1 MSCAAPRLDAGAPS
15 RQPRDGVVGNPE
27 GEALFELGKPTI
39 ARVNGTCLGGGVGL
53 MLGCDLVVA
62 SEDATFGTPEIKVGL
77 FPMMI
82 MASIFRNVPRRK
94 GLELVL
100 LGKRFTASEACAMGL
115 INEAVPPGDLDARV
129 QALAEELASKPP
141 HAMRLG
147 LEAFARQGDM
157 ALEEA
162 LPYLQDMLGRCFT
175 TPDFQEGI
183 QAFLQKRAPQWRP
196 EESE

>member
-1 MSCAAPRLDAGAPS
+1 MNL
-15 RQPRDGVVGNPE
+15 
-27 GEALFELGKPTI
+27 ALASLGTPVI
-39 ARVNGTCLGGGVGL
+39 ARVKRFALAGGLGL
-53 MLGCDLVVA
+53 MSACHFVVA
-62 SEDATFGTPEIKVGL
+62 EDTAEFGTPEIDRGL

-94 GLELVL
+94 GLELIL
-100 LGKRFTASEACAMGL
+100 LGNRFSASQALSMGL
-115 INEAVPPGDLDARV
+115 INEAVPPEELDARV
-129 QALAEELASKPP
+129 QALAEELAGKPP

-162 LPYLQDMLGRCFT
+162 LPYLQDMLGKCFT

-183 QAFLQKRAPQWRP
+183 QAFLQKRPPQWRAP
-196 EESE
+196 QEE